1 MTLTDLLNCETVR
14 QDSKMRLWVQARL
27 IEAEFEL
34 KRQRRR
40 RVSTPVIAA
49 SPSSSPIMELD
60 RRSSE

>member
-49 SPSSSPIMELD
+49 SPSSSPTMDID
-60 RRSSE
+60 RRTSA